1 MQTIDVDT
9 LRRLSSVRPDG
20 AQVLSVYID
29 LDPTEFATPPA
40 RDTQVS
46 SLLDDADRRIREA
59 ELEHGERRALSE
71 DLERLRGFLRRGL
84 PAHGAHG
91 LAVFCS
97 GPAGLFEVVKLPERV
112 DSAVV
117 IDRGPWVEPLA
128 GLAEH
133 EELCVL
139 LVNRRHARIL
149 RGTRKGLEEVEV
161 VHDDVHGQHD
171 QGGWSQPRYQ
181 RGIDEEVADH
191 LRNAASS
198 LFASFR
204 RERFDRLLIG
214 APEELA
220 PSMEQTLHPEV
231 RARLGG
237 RIAVDVEHSTPDRVL
252 AAAAERLREADVAHE
267 RDALARLTEG
277 VGRGDGG
284 AAGLPDVLAA
294 LHERRVEILLYAEG
308 FSAPGVACPRCG
320 WLGVEA
326 AGCPVDGTPLERRQ
340 NIVEDAVEAAV
351 LQSAEALV
359 VRHQEGLGPLG
370 NIGAVLRF

>member
-1 MQTIDVDT
+1 MHTIDVET

-20 AQVLSVYID
+20 AKVLSLYIN
-29 LDPTEFATPPA
+29 LDPSEFATPPA
-40 RDTQVS
+40 RDTQIS
-46 SLLDDADRRIREA
+46 SLLDEADRRIRDA
-59 ELEHGERRALSE
+59 ELEHAERRALSA
-71 DLERLRGFLRRGL
+71 DLERLRRFLRRGL
-84 PAHGAHG
+84 PADGARG

-97 GPAGLFEVVKLPERV
+97 GPADLFEVVKLPERV
-112 DSAVV
+112 ESAVA

-128 GLAEH
+128 GIAER
-133 EELCVL
+133 EKLCVL

-171 QGGWSQPRYQ
+171 QGGWSQLRYQ

-191 LRNAASS
+191 LRNAASA
-198 LFASFR
+198 LYTSFK

-237 RIAVDVEHSTPDRVL
+237 RIAVDVEHSTPDQVL
-252 AAAAERLREADVAHE
+252 AAAAERLREADVARE

-277 VGRGDGG
+277 VGRGGAA
-284 AAGLPDVLAA
+284 AAGLADVLAA
-294 LHERRVEILLYAEG
+294 LNERRVAILLYAEG
-308 FSAPGVACPRCG
+308 FRAPGVACPRDG
-320 WLGVEA
+320 WLGVE
-326 AGCPVDGTPLERRQ
+326 GTECPVDGSPLERRD
-340 NIVEDAVEAAV
+340 NIVENAVEAAL

-359 VRHQEGLGPLG
+359 VRHHEGLGPLG